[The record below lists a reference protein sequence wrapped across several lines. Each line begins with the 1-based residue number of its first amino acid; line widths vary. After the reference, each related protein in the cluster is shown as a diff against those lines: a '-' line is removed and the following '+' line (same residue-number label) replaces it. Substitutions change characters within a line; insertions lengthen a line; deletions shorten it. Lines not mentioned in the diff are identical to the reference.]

1 MTPEQ
6 ILAKVFAD
14 IEQVKQEIQENPQT
28 ASMFL
33 PALMEMF
40 TKFGFFAQME
50 TGEPNTIKW
59 LIPTLIEIQNQV
71 GEQKVFG
78 DSAKHVQSVLAEYQ
92 GYQQEMTETGSV
104 PEELLAKVNPE

>member
-1 MTPEQ
+1 VQNYSQITIKILTMTPEQ

-40 TKFGFFAQME
+40 TKFGLKSLRRLCK
-50 TGEPNTIKW
+50 TRTVS
-59 LIPTLIEIQNQV
+59 TC
-71 GEQKVFG
+71 
-78 DSAKHVQSVLAEYQ
+78 
-92 GYQQEMTETGSV
+92 
-104 PEELLAKVNPE
+104 